1 MGGMEEPGR
10 EGSQGELREVAT
22 VEHVRILPPTSEGLD
37 PGHARRL
44 VTANLPSLRAPRESF
59 GAAATLAE
67 TDSSKCGVRAM
78 PEPAGSRRSRRAAVT
93 TGTRLADGRYHPVW
107 ALDDIACP
115 GGHSCCTVC
124 DVVVAGG
131 SNERGVLNERGVRNC
146 CGSCGRLA
154 KVCAICATRTC
165 APRGTINLKRE
176 VTSPTLIFGRGRLFG
191 SGREL
196 QS

>member
-78 PEPAGSRRSRRAAVT
+78 PEPAGSHRSRRAAVT

-107 ALDDIACP
+107 ALDGVACP

-131 SNERGVLNERGVRNC
+131 SNERGVLKSAELLRLVRPTGEGLCDLCHTHLRTAGYHQLEEGGNK
-146 CGSCGRLA
+146 SNADFRPREIVW
-154 KVCAICATRTC
+154 KRSRAT
-165 APRGTINLKRE
+165 
-176 VTSPTLIFGRGRLFG
+176 VVV
-191 SGREL
+191 
-196 QS
+196 